1 MKKIITLLFAT
12 LFATAIY
19 AAEITYR
26 VASYNAD
33 TDDFVLEAWG
43 EKPAGASAYFFN
55 DYGATTGN
63 RYNQIPR
70 RRQASFELYG
80 WQGCAIKSIT
90 FSMCSNNKAGTIG
103 YTIGMA
109 IPKSAKWL
117 RWISQ
122 ANNGLANGCR
132 KTRMCMATSPNR
144 STSTLSPPTRWQ
156 ST

>member
-1 MKKIITLLFAT
+1 MGASSKERLFFINRQNIFTVNKNEKIITLLFAT

-33 TDDFVLEAWG
+33 TDDFVLESWG

-70 RRQASFELYG
+70 RHQQLPYF
-80 WQGCAIKSIT
+80 CCVID
-90 FSMCSNNKAGTIG
+90 FSAFFG
-103 YTIGMA
+103 
-109 IPKSAKWL
+109 
-117 RWISQ
+117 
-122 ANNGLANGCR
+122 
-132 KTRMCMATSPNR
+132 
-144 STSTLSPPTRWQ
+144 
-156 ST
+156 

>member
-43 EKPAGASAYFFN
+43 EKPAGASAHFFN

-70 RRQASFELYG
+70 RHQQLLYF
-80 WQGCAIKSIT
+80 CCVID
-90 FSMCSNNKAGTIG
+90 FSAFFG
-103 YTIGMA
+103 
-109 IPKSAKWL
+109 
-117 RWISQ
+117 
-122 ANNGLANGCR
+122 
-132 KTRMCMATSPNR
+132 
-144 STSTLSPPTRWQ
+144 
-156 ST
+156 

>member
-33 TDDFVLEAWG
+33 TDDFVLESWG
-43 EKPAGASAYFFN
+43 EKPEGASAYFFN

-70 RRQASFELYG
+70 CHQQLLYF
-80 WQGCAIKSIT
+80 CCVID
-90 FSMCSNNKAGTIG
+90 FSAFFG
-103 YTIGMA
+103 
-109 IPKSAKWL
+109 
-117 RWISQ
+117 
-122 ANNGLANGCR
+122 
-132 KTRMCMATSPNR
+132 
-144 STSTLSPPTRWQ
+144 
-156 ST
+156 